1 MCPLMPL
8 KAHDGVLFRQLPFR
22 VAKASP
28 MRNFCICWKAAS
40 KLTSQVAFFIAG
52 SKVLEA
58 KVLLKM
64 VFITLRCAG

>member
-40 KLTSQVAFFIAG
+40 KLTSQVAFFIA
-52 SKVLEA
+52 EA
-58 KVLLKM
+58 KVLLEM
-64 VFITLRCAG
+64 VFIALRCAG